1 MNKYKFSL
9 FFLLITIFFIGCNSL
24 PNNVTQEEYNSVR
37 DYVSMKIA
45 GMTYSEL
52 YFRINQQNP
61 PQYYPDGGVFNL
73 PYYKEEPGD
82 NFSEYNKY
90 MMEISNKMN
99 RLTSRYKRTGQ
110 MENFYSWAIGN
121 YTE

>member
-1 MNKYKFSL
+1 M
-9 FFLLITIFFIGCNSL
+9 FLIGCSSL
-24 PNNVTQEEYNSVR
+24 PKNATQEEYNSVR

-52 YFRINQQNP
+52 YFRINQQSP
-61 PQYYPDGGVFNL
+61 PQYYSDGGVFNL
-73 PYYKEEPGD
+73 PYYKEEPGN